1 MLIKKNILRVKLTL
15 QLLGPRT
22 TRLRIGCELQILI
35 FGLRHKISPN
45 FNGTNSKYTRNI
57 ISGFKFMFRSA

>member
-22 TRLRIGCELQILI
+22 TLKIGYE
-35 FGLRHKISPN
+35 FAAPP
-45 FNGTNSKYTRNI
+45 
-57 ISGFKFMFRSA
+57 